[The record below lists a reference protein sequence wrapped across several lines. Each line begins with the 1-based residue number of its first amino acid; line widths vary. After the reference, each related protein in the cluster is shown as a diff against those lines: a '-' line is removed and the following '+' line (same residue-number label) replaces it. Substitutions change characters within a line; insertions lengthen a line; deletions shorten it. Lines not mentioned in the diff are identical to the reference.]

1 MSNLYE
7 QLMRPDQ
14 SLQPQSQTPQ
24 KLQSS
29 KNNSLLKNLMNS
41 SDPHSFIQNMVANN
55 PQLKNVMQLFQSSGM
70 SPKQFFYQYAQQQ
83 GVNPDQFLN
92 SLK

>member
-1 MSNLYE
+1 
-7 QLMRPDQ
+7 
-14 SLQPQSQTPQ
+14 
-24 KLQSS
+24 
-29 KNNSLLKNLMNS
+29 MNS